1 MQDKDIPQINF
12 ESQINLFFTW
22 SFQQQSTES
31 NFPNNFKKHMYFLH
45 IKSIEEI
52 KNQIIYL

>member
-12 ESQINLFFTW
+12 ESQINLFFIW

-31 NFPNNFKKHMYFLH
+31 NFPNNLKVLKK
-45 IKSIEEI
+45 
-52 KNQIIYL
+52 

>member
-12 ESQINLFFTW
+12 ESQINLFFIW

-31 NFPNNFKKHMYFLH
+31 NFPNNFKNHMCFLTH
-45 IKSIEEI
+45 
-52 KNQIIYL
+52 